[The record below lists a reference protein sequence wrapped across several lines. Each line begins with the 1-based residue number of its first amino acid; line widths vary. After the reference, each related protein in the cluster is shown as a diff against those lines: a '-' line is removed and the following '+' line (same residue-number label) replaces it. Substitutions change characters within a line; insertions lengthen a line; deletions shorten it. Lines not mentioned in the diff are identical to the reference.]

1 MLLSL
6 LSFIV
11 GLALLLLVFL
21 VLGNRQKWKMFNIYL
36 LLALGVAG
44 IQHVMIG
51 VEKFGLVASFESPM
65 KDNFYHQ
72 FFMLVL
78 TYFFFYNLLYKI
90 TPFKKVI
97 LHLIFPTL
105 FTLFCVLFSPNFLII
120 KVILFL
126 FSSLYVSMMG
136 LLIWK
141 HIYRRKNYKELI
153 HYQSIRT
160 WALLTYSMAIIFY
173 LMFNFVLLS
182 VPLENQN
189 DYLLRYYDALFP
201 IWVFLIF
208 YIFKNPVILYGEQL
222 LLKNLKKANPEEI
235 VAWRSNKLEPT
246 EAEDLELEKK
256 VKSKV
261 DEIIFAI
268 KKYEEKLLQD
278 LVEVPTL
285 KELAFELDYPQ
296 SHLKYVF
303 NYYSFCSFSEYQNN
317 LKIKYALKLIKEGY
331 LDTRTIDS
339 LATRCLFANRR
350 TFYRNFNKW
359 VGFTPTEYLAEI
371 SSASL

>member
-11 GLALLLLVFL
+11 GIALLLLVFF
-21 VLGNRQKWKMFNIYL
+21 VLINRQKGKMLNIYL
-36 LLALGVAG
+36 LLALGACG
-44 IQHVMIG
+44 IQHVLIG
-51 VEKFGLVASFESPM
+51 IEKLGLVASFESPL
-65 KDNFYHQ
+65 KDDFYHH
-72 FFMLVL
+72 FFILVL
-78 TYFFFYNLLYKI
+78 TYLFYDNLLYKI

-97 LHLIFPTL
+97 LHFIFPIL

-126 FSSLYVSMMG
+126 FDSLYVFNMG

-141 HIYRRKNYKELI
+141 HVYRRKNYKELI
-153 HYQSIRT
+153 HYQSIKT
-160 WALLTYSMAIIFY
+160 WALLTYGMVIIFY
-173 LMFNFVLLS
+173 FAFNYVLIS
-182 VPLENQN
+182 APLENQN
-189 DYLLRYYDALFP
+189 GHLLQYYNAIFP
-201 IWVFLIF
+201 IWILFIF
-208 YIFKNPVILYGEQL
+208 YILKNPVILYGEQL
-222 LLKNLKKANPEEI
+222 LLKNLKKTSPEEV
-235 VAWRSNKLEPT
+235 VAWRSSKLEPT
-246 EAEDLELEKK
+246 EQEDLEVEKK
-256 VKSKV
+256 VKPKV
-261 DEIIFAI
+261 EVIIFAI
-268 KKYEEKLLQD
+268 KKYEEKLLED

-317 LKIKYALKLIKEGY
+317 LKIKYALKLIKDGY

-359 VGFTPTEYLAEI
+359 VGFTPTEYQAQI
-371 SSASL
+371 SSST